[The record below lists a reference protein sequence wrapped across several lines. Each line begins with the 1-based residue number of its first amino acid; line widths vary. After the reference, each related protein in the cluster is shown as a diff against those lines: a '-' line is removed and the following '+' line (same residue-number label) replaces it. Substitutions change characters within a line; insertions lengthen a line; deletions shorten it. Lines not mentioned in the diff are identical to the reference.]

1 MYNNDLAIF
10 IIKNDAQNDTQND
23 TQNDAHLHTIR
34 IFVHRLVK
42 SVTNL
47 KKGETRH

>member
-10 IIKNDAQNDTQND
+10 IIKNDAQND

>member
-1 MYNNDLAIF
+1 MNNNDLAIF
-10 IIKNDAQNDTQND
+10 IIKNDAQNDT
-23 TQNDAHLHTIR
+23 HLHTIR